1 MEITEL
7 ISFYHIRIQRAIM
20 HEIRPKQNGQE
31 HGSAIYESRIMT
43 LNQKAEQILKERLVD
58 AAGHHSKAFEMEIS
72 QYQAGNFFG
81 LCRSIQGTSDEQFIE
96 TSKQIAGLLATTQN
110 SKKIP
115 GGYFIFLECKFPG
128 DNDKVIYIAI
138 KAEPHQALRKDSF
151 NIRALDDIFL
161 SPSQK
166 LYKIGIIY
174 ERETMLADKEFPN
187 NQYGAI
193 LMDQQFSPMGNY
205 PAVYFSKNFLGFTAD
220 RNAKIQ
226 SKKFYEMTSDFIKEN
241 IKDFELQMNLLSVLN
256 TTFTVNQ
263 EPVITLSEFA
273 ETNFEDDDIQD
284 EFLNKVG
291 SQLPDT
297 FLKDSTLF
305 KRNLKK
311 KKINFP
317 DNINVIGPDDVF
329 MEKVTF
335 IRDQEDL
342 DSLELSNDFTI
353 VKIQGKPYQS

>member
-1 MEITEL
+1 M
-7 ISFYHIRIQRAIM
+7 
-20 HEIRPKQNGQE
+20 
-31 HGSAIYESRIMT
+31 
-43 LNQKAEQILKERLVD
+43 
-58 AAGHHSKAFEMEIS
+58 
-72 QYQAGNFFG
+72 
-81 LCRSIQGTSDEQFIE
+81 
-96 TSKQIAGLLATTQN
+96 
-110 SKKIP
+110 
-115 GGYFIFLECKFPG
+115 ECKFPTG
-128 DNDKVIYIAI
+128 NDKAIYIII
-138 KAEPHQALRKDSF
+138 KAEPHEALSKDFF
-151 NIRALDDIFL
+151 NIKALNDIFL
-161 SPSQK
+161 SPTQR
-166 LYKIGIIY
+166 LYKIGVIY

-193 LMDQQFSPMGNY
+193 LMDQQFNPTGNY
-205 PAVYFSKNFLGFTAD
+205 PAVYFSKDFLGFTAD

>member
-20 HEIRPKQNGQE
+20 HEIREKQDGQE

-43 LNQKAEQILKERLVD
+43 LNHEAEEILKKRLVET
-58 AAGHHSKAFEMEIS
+58 AGHGSKAFEMEIS
-72 QYQAGNFFG
+72 QYQDGTFFG
-81 LCRSIQGTSDEQFIE
+81 LCRSMQDASDEQFIE
-96 TSKQIAGLLATTQN
+96 SSRYIAGLLATTQN
-110 SKKIP
+110 RKKIP
-115 GGYFIFLECKFPG
+115 GGYCIFLECKFPTG
-128 DNDKVIYIAI
+128 NDKAIYIII
-138 KAEPHQALRKDSF
+138 KAEPHEALSKDFF
-151 NIRALDDIFL
+151 NIKALNDIFL
-161 SPSQK
+161 SPTQR
-166 LYKIGIIY
+166 LYKIGVIY

-193 LMDQQFSPMGNY
+193 LMDQQFNPTGNY
-205 PAVYFSKNFLGFTAD
+205 PAVYFSKDFLGFTAD